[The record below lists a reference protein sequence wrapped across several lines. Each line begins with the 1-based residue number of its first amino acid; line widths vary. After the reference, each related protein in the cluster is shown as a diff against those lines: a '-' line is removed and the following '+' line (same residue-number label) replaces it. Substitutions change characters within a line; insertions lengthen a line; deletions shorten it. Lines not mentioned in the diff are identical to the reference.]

1 MLGPWPAAGC
11 RSKRPDPD
19 GRGLEAPTAPEDAS
33 QKSCTACGPIRAGS
47 EHFFGELGENRS
59 SSRAAVPCFAQP
71 GPGLRLTDHSMR
83 LEDPSKSPML
93 AQMKTRTTALTQRA
107 AIVTGASSGIGE
119 ATARRLAENGF
130 AVAIIARRKDRL
142 ETLAMEIEEAG
153 GRAIPIAADLADE
166 GATAGAAAEALEALG
181 RIDLL
186 VNNAGYSPGR
196 AIEQITRQELRHIF
210 DVNLFSALQLIG
222 AVTPQMRSQGSGLII
237 NVGSVAGL
245 IPAPIAIP
253 YAMTKIGMH
262 AATEAL
268 RLELAPFGIK
278 LSLVIPGFV
287 DTAVF
292 DNARKESQH
301 LRDDVTNPYR
311 KMMFDLDDLAKKN
324 LKNPLSPNDVANV
337 ILRAATARRPK
348 EQYYTPFSL
357 KIQCVLLGLLPARL
371 LDAVLLRVYKLEN
384 P

>member
-1 MLGPWPAAGC
+1 
-11 RSKRPDPD
+11 
-19 GRGLEAPTAPEDAS
+19 
-33 QKSCTACGPIRAGS
+33 
-47 EHFFGELGENRS
+47 
-59 SSRAAVPCFAQP
+59 
-71 GPGLRLTDHSMR
+71 
-83 LEDPSKSPML
+83 ML
-93 AQMKTRTTALTQRA
+93 AYMRTRTTSLTQQA

-119 ATARRLAENGF
+119 AAARRLAENGF
-130 AVAIIARRKDRL
+130 DVAIIARRKDRL
-142 ETLAMEIEEAG
+142 EALAKEIEEAG

-166 GATAGAAAEALEALG
+166 QATARAVREALDGLG

-196 AIEQITRQELRHIF
+196 AIEQITRPELRHIF

-222 AVTPQMRSQGSGLII
+222 AVTPHMRYQGSGLII

-245 IPAPIAIP
+245 IPAPLAIP

-262 AATEAL
+262 AATDAL

-292 DNARKESQH
+292 DNARAESKH
-301 LRDDVTNPYR
+301 LREDATNPYLNT
-311 KMMFDLDDLAKKN
+311 MFDLDELAKKN
-324 LKNPLSPNDVANV
+324 LRNSLSPNDVANV

-348 EQYYTPFSL
+348 ERYYTPLST
-357 KIQCVLLGLLPARL
+357 KIQCVLLGLLPSRL
-371 LDAVLLRVYKLEN
+371 LDEVLLRVYKLEK